1 MWALISDYI
10 GTILNVASVLIFS
23 AIILKQKSN
32 VPFGKLTIFV
42 LAIAAILQIFCYF
55 NVTTF
60 KTFIMFFLFAVLI
73 KTVYSVDVS
82 EAIILDFFHFIIMIL
97 ADIICINV
105 LTLIIGEETFYKVIA
120 GSIFGNIVV
129 LIPLILITLIFRK
142 LIFKL
147 LNIKFKYRLWFSMI
161 ISILCIVAIFY
172 ATFK

>member
-1 MWALISDYI
+1 
-10 GTILNVASVLIFS
+10 
-23 AIILKQKSN
+23 
-32 VPFGKLTIFV
+32 
-42 LAIAAILQIFCYF
+42 
-55 NVTTF
+55 
-60 KTFIMFFLFAVLI
+60 MFFLFAVLI